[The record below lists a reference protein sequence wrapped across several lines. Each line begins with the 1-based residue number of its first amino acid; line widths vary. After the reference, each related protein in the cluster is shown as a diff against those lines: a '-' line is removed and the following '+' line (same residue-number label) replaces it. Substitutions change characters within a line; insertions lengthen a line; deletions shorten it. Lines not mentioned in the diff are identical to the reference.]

1 MSKRRVAVPTLNS
14 CLCLE
19 SVSLF
24 CGASARDKSF
34 GSDSLPAGS
43 DFFWGFVLLRLS
55 YCQYNMHSAM
65 HVDEVE
71 HNSPLLIHPFV
82 LILFWHPLPLN
93 KSIEFVYQ
101 LFL

>member
-1 MSKRRVAVPTLNS
+1 LSKRRVAVPTLNS
-14 CLCLE
+14 CLSGE

-24 CGASARDKSF
+24 CGVSARDKSF
-34 GSDSLPAGS
+34 GSVSLPAGS
-43 DFFWGFVLLRLS
+43 DFFWGLVLLRLS
-55 YCQYNMHSAM
+55 YCQYNVHSAL

-71 HNSPLLIHPFV
+71 LNSPLFIHPFV

-93 KSIEFVYQ
+93 ESIEFVDQ